1 MTSSRRTVLV
11 HLDTPATELS
21 SSALEL
27 LTIARSLGRVEAVA
41 LASPSLTTL
50 AQLGAYGVELVRQAE
65 VSDDLGPDAA
75 HSTALV
81 AEALARAA
89 DASGAAVV
97 LLASTFPNKESAAR
111 LAFLTGAGLVIDAAA
126 VAWAEDDGPSHA
138 RLVASKR
145 VLAGSW
151 DTSCEIVTDVAVL
164 TVRANAVVPEPTEA
178 AVETTV
184 EGFAVVPSA
193 LAKAGVP
200 TSREVH
206 TVDHGDGPARPALA
220 EAAVVVA
227 GGRGTFG
234 DFTPVEDLA
243 DALGAAV
250 GATRDCVDE
259 GWIGHDAQ
267 IGQTGV
273 TVAPRVYIG
282 AGISGAPHHRGGMQA
297 SQVIVAVNND
307 PDCPLFEISDLAVV
321 GDLHEVLPQ
330 AAERIRAHRDGA
342 A

>member
-21 SSALEL
+21 CSALEL
-27 LTIARSLGRVEAVA
+27 LTLGRSLGRVEAVA
-41 LASPSLTTL
+41 LESPSLTTL

-65 VSDDLGPDAA
+65 VSEDLGPDAA

-126 VAWAEDDGPSHA
+126 VGLSDEGH
-138 RLVASKR
+138 VVGSKR
-145 VLAGSW
+145 VLAGTW
-151 DTSCEIVTDVAVL
+151 DTSCEIVTDLAVL
-164 TVRANAVVPEPTEA
+164 TVRANAVVPEPAEA

-206 TVDHGDGPARPALA
+206 ASESEGPARPALA
-220 EAAVVVA
+220 EAAYVVA

-307 PDCPLFEISDLAVV
+307 PDCPLFEIADLAVV

-330 AAERIRAHRDGA
+330 AAERIREHRA
-342 A
+342 QA